1 MKTHS
6 LGEICD
12 KTLGTIRTGPFGSQL
27 HQTDYVQSGTPVVM
41 PQDIVNNR
49 ISKDKISFIND
60 DLAKKLAK
68 HSLKKD
74 DIIFPRR
81 GDISKRA
88 IISKEQEGYICGTGC
103 IKIRIPS
110 QEILPL
116 WLFYYLGL
124 PHIVKWIE
132 NKAIGS
138 TMLNLNTEILRS
150 TPIEYPSIEE
160 QLKTSNT
167 LLTYDKLID
176 DNQKRITL
184 LEEASHLIYRE
195 WFVYMRLQGQKSKTL
210 NNNPPKTWER
220 KNLFE
225 VCDVSYG
232 YPFKSNHFNSAS
244 LGTPAVRIRD
254 IPNISTSTFTTETVD
269 ESYTIERGDFLIGMD
284 GIFHMNHWVGPKAY
298 LVQRVC
304 KVRPRDDKF
313 LAYIGLALR
322 DPIKIFETT
331 IQGATV
337 AHLGAKHLKQIE
349 INVPVGLD
357 EELGILNDLLWQQ
370 IHLREMNMQLAQARD
385 LLLPKLMSGQIDVS
399 NIRLT
404 DEDVV
409 M

>member
-1 MKTHS
+1 MKT
-6 LGEICD
+6 LANWVEINP
-12 KTLGTIRTGPFGSQL
+12 KTTLEKGKTYTFVGMESITPHQRYVNTTEQRTFTGSGSKFQHLDTLFARITPCLENGKISQFIHKEKSVAFGS
-27 HQTDYVQSGTPVVM
+27 TEFFV
-41 PQDIVNNR
+41 
-49 ISKDKISFIND
+49 F
-60 DLAKKLAK
+60 
-68 HSLKKD
+68 
-74 DIIFPRR
+74 
-81 GDISKRA
+81 RA
-88 IISKEQEGYICGTGC
+88 IPGKS
-103 IKIRIPS
+103 IPS
-110 QEILPL
+110 YVYYLTQTKEIQEIAIKSMVGTSGRQRADANVVREIPTELP
-116 WLFYYLGL
+116 
-124 PHIVKWIE
+124 V
-132 NKAIGS
+132 
-138 TMLNLNTEILRS
+138 
-150 TPIEYPSIEE
+150 IEE
-160 QLKTSNT
+160 QEKISATLSN
-167 LLTYDKLID
+167 YDDLIAT
-176 DNQKRITL
+176 NQRRITL
-184 LEEASHLIYRE
+184 LEEAAHLIYRE
-195 WFVYMRLQGQKSKTL
+195 WFVHLRFPGHDSTAL
-210 NNNPPKTWER
+210 NKNTPVTWQR

-225 VCDVSYG
+225 VCDVNYG

-254 IPNISTSTFTTETVD
+254 IPEISTSTFTTETVD

-304 KVRPRDDKF
+304 KVRPKDDKF

-385 LLLPKLMSGQIDVS
+385 LLLPKLMSGQIDVI
-399 NIRLT
+399 NIQLP

-409 M
+409 T

>member
-1 MKTHS
+1 MKT
-6 LGEICD
+6 LADWVEINP
-12 KTLGTIRTGPFGSQL
+12 KTTLEKGKTYTFVGMESITPHQRYVNTTEQRTFTGSGSKFQHLDTLFARITPCLENGKISQFIHKEKSVAFGS
-27 HQTDYVQSGTPVVM
+27 TEFFV
-41 PQDIVNNR
+41 
-49 ISKDKISFIND
+49 F
-60 DLAKKLAK
+60 
-68 HSLKKD
+68 
-74 DIIFPRR
+74 
-81 GDISKRA
+81 RA
-88 IISKEQEGYICGTGC
+88 IPGKS
-103 IKIRIPS
+103 IPS
-110 QEILPL
+110 YVYYLTQTKEIQEIAIKSMVGTSGRQRADANVVREIPTELP
-116 WLFYYLGL
+116 
-124 PHIVKWIE
+124 V
-132 NKAIGS
+132 
-138 TMLNLNTEILRS
+138 
-150 TPIEYPSIEE
+150 IEE
-160 QLKTSNT
+160 QEKISATLSN
-167 LLTYDKLID
+167 YDDLIAT
-176 DNQKRITL
+176 NQRRITL
-184 LEEASHLIYRE
+184 LEEAARLIYRE
-195 WFVYMRLQGQKSKTL
+195 WFVHLRFPGHDSTAL
-210 NNNPPKTWER
+210 NKNTPVTWQR

-225 VCDVSYG
+225 VCDVNYG

-254 IPNISTSTFTTETVD
+254 IPEISTSTFTTETVD

-304 KVRPRDDKF
+304 KVRPKDDKF

-385 LLLPKLMSGQIDVS
+385 LLLPKLMSGQIDAI
-399 NIRLT
+399 NIQLP

-409 M
+409 T